1 MKILLYNDICITR
14 GEQMT
19 VITSLLMLGR
29 RSLGVNPPS
38 SPPVLDTTIGDIEG
52 IYKANPRYVDLSFLG
67 AHDANTGIATR
78 GATPEEVASPALKKF
93 EPVIRNYLLRY
104 VKTQNATVYDLLRY
118 GCRFVHIK
126 VTLFNDVWQTSHSI
140 LTGTLERHLTDVLR
154 FLDEKKSDGEIISIL
169 FQPIYMGKRSL
180 ADMHDAIA
188 EIKYNGKNL
197 FDYVRYPAVD
207 EFKNGTGIK
216 IGDLR
221 YADIVGKNKES
232 GVVLFERRDQHYLP
246 SWDGRE
252 SAFPYFFDMDSNAL
266 HVWHDHSD
274 LKRLDKA
281 IEKTVSEILSSDKYS
296 DMLRMN
302 QTQPS
307 SCYHTFS
314 DVLYSVYSRSLLQTA
329 KKHNVRLISG
339 DLDRMLTAMP
349 VFQVDFLNSDYGDFN
364 KKINLAI
371 RAYNEKLVKKSL

>member
-1 MKILLYNDICITR
+1 
-14 GEQMT
+14 MT

-29 RSLGVNPPS
+29 RDTGVKPPS
-38 SPPVLDTTIGDIEG
+38 SLPVIDTTIGDIDG
-52 IYKANPRYVDLSFLG
+52 IYQANPRYVDLSFLG
-67 AHDANTGIATR
+67 AHDANTGVAKR
-78 GATPEEVASPALKKF
+78 GATPEVVASSALKKF
-93 EPVIRNYLLRY
+93 EPIIRNYLLRY

-140 LTGTLERHLTDVLR
+140 LTGTLEQHLKDILR
-154 FLDEKKSDGEIISIL
+154 FLDERKDSGEIISVL
-169 FQPIYMGKRSL
+169 FQPIYIGKKSL

-188 EIKYNGKNL
+188 AVKYNGKNL
-197 FDYVRYPAVD
+197 FDYVRYPATD
-207 EFKNGTGIK
+207 EFRNGSGVK
-216 IGDLR
+216 VGDLR
-221 YADIVGKNKES
+221 YADVVGKNKEN

-246 SWDGRE
+246 SWDARPT
-252 SAFPYFFDMDSNAL
+252 AYPFFFDMDANAL

-274 LKRLDKA
+274 IKRLDRA
-281 IEKTVSEILSSDKYS
+281 IEKTVDEILSSDKYS

-314 DVLYSVYSRSLLQTA
+314 DVLYSVYSRSLLKTA

-339 DLDRMLTAMP
+339 DLERMLTAMP
-349 VFQVDFLNSDYGDFN
+349 VFQVDFLTSDYGDFN

-371 RAYNEKLVKKSL
+371 RAYNEKLVKKLL